1 MKNVLIKLRSISL
14 ICCCYLR
21 IFWTK
26 VTLPFRIPII
36 YIKRYCAISKIYKE
50 SNDGWERHVKI
61 REMDKKDELALEEA
75 KSKTLFISTFSRT
88 SMSAGKFIELQGQY
102 SEAINAQQEFQRN
115 KEELVERLEQLC
127 DCEEI
132 NFDEGIKSEIIA
144 WKFETYKTQEELLD
158 WVMRFFEYVYTLDNI

>member
-1 MKNVLIKLRSISL
+1 M
-14 ICCCYLR
+14 
-21 IFWTK
+21 
-26 VTLPFRIPII
+26 
-36 YIKRYCAISKIYKE
+36 
-50 SNDGWERHVKI
+50 KI

-127 DCEEI
+127 DCEKI

-158 WVMRFFEYVYTLDNI
+158 WAMRFFEYVYTLDNI